1 MIVSAYYRCSGRSN
15 RRQMSKSFFINLQI
29 CIDRP
34 AKVCYNGRR
43 RLCRLRFGTSLSHF
57 GAGDF
62 VLTLHFCTSAHGDIR
77 HFITFAL
84 WRRACEIGDICPL
97 ISKATNV
104 QIYVSKRL
112 LTKLFHECS
121 IVDKSVNSGDNSP
134 SLKLPK

>member
-15 RRQMSKSFFINLQI
+15 RRQMSKSFFINLQK

-43 RLCRLRFGTSLSHF
+43 RLCRLRFGTSLLHF

-62 VLTLHFCTSAHGDIR
+62 VLTLHFCTSALGDIR
-77 HFITFAL
+77 HFITLAL
-84 WRRACEIGDICPL
+84 WRRACEIRHLSPFLKSNKCP
-97 ISKATNV
+97 
-104 QIYVSKRL
+104 
-112 LTKLFHECS
+112 
-121 IVDKSVNSGDNSP
+121 IVDKSVNSGDNLP